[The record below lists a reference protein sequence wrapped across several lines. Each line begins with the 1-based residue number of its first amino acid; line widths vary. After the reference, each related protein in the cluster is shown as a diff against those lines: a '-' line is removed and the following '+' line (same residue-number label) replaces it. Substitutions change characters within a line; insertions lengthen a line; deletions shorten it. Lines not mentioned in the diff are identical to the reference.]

1 MRRALLLGTVWTA
14 SAATS
19 IGLGFLA
26 VSLVGA
32 SASSGTLPVAATGST
47 SGGPSAGSAPAG
59 PPSAASS
66 AGPAPGAAA
75 SPAAAAQQATAGGTV
90 FADCGGG
97 RPVLAGVPVEG
108 WSADDSND
116 PSKVEFRNGTQSVE
130 VRAVCADGSPQFTV
144 EGPRADD
151 RLGGDGSAR
160 PATSSPAAPSAD
172 DSSGRAGG
180 GHGADDPAGDDSSG
194 RVSGGQGADDPA
206 GDDSSG
212 RAGGGHGSDG

>member
-1 MRRALLLGTVWTA
+1 MRRPLLLGTVWTA

-32 SASSGTLPVAATGST
+32 SASSGTLPVVATGST
-47 SGGPSAGSAPAG
+47 SAG
-59 PPSAASS
+59 SS

-75 SPAAAAQQATAGGTV
+75 SPAAAAQQVTAGGTV

-97 RPVLAGVPVEG
+97 QPVVAGVPVEG

-144 EGPRADD
+144 EGARADD
-151 RLGGDGSAR
+151 RLGGDGSAG

-194 RVSGGQGADDPA
+194 RAGGGPRADDPAGDDSSGRVGGGQGADDPA

-212 RAGGGHGSDG
+212 RAGGG

>member
-1 MRRALLLGTVWTA
+1 MRRPLLLGTVWTA

-47 SGGPSAGSAPAG
+47 SAG
-59 PPSAASS
+59 SS
-66 AGPAPGAAA
+66 AGPAPVAAA

-194 RVSGGQGADDPA
+194 R
-206 GDDSSG
+206 
-212 RAGGGHGSDG
+212 AGGGHGSDG

>member
-14 SAATS
+14 SADTS

-26 VSLVGA
+26 VSLVGD

-47 SGGPSAGSAPAG
+47 SAGSSAGSAPV
-59 PPSAASS
+59 
-66 AGPAPGAAA
+66 AAA

-144 EGPRADD
+144 EGPRADN
-151 RLGGDGSAR
+151 RLGDNGPAR
-160 PATSSPAAPSAD
+160 RGKTAPAARRRPP
-172 DSSGRAGG
+172 RP
-180 GHGADDPAGDDSSG
+180 HPRPKPLPAATAAATA
-194 RVSGGQGADDPA
+194 RTIQPVTTPPV
-206 GDDSSG
+206 
-212 RAGGGHGSDG
+212 GSL